1 MACFSPGAGI
11 SLCAL
16 YSLQTGGTGFSLYSF
31 LSWCTI
37 VSFTAHNSKIS
48 LLAFLPKISKGSDVS
63 FDAARSGV
71 SRDALQSHHTCVSL
85 YSGLTGGTCYTW
97 RSNWTW

>member
-16 YSLQTGGTGFSLYSF
+16 YSLQTGRSGFSLYSL
-31 LSWCTI
+31 LSWSTI
-37 VSFTAHNSKIS
+37 VSFTAHNSEVSLFAFIAKIS
-48 LLAFLPKISKGSDVS
+48 NGSDVS

-71 SRDALQSHHTCVSL
+71 SRDALQSHHTCISL
-85 YSGLTGGTCYTW
+85 YSRLTGGTCYTW
-97 RSNWTW
+97 RSNRTW